1 MLMYIKFFF
10 FNWEWL

>member
-1 MLMYIKFFF
+1 MLMYIKMFF